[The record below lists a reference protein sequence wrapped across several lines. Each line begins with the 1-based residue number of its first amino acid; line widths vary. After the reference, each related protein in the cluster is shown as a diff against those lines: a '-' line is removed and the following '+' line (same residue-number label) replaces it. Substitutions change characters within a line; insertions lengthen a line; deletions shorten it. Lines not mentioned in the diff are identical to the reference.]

1 MFETDYPL
9 TQAQIESYRTNGFV
23 QLNDVITG
31 EHLKR
36 IRNAIAAAVQAE
48 VREDRRA
55 FHEKSSYEQI
65 FIQKINLWDRH
76 PELSEFVLSRRFAN
90 IAARLSGYPV
100 RIFTDHALFKEPRTG
115 AKTPWHQD
123 SHYWPHQQK
132 GQQLSL
138 WLALSDATTQ
148 SGCLSFLPGTQI
160 HRDIPPVDLKNPQV
174 SKQFRSPS
182 RSTRAICCPLKA
194 GSCTFHNG
202 LTFHY
207 AGPNRTDS
215 MREALAII
223 YMPDGTTYSGQ
234 GHRLDLSRFAVG
246 DVLDG
251 ALFPVVSDVPNLK
264 RMESPEAVLLG

>member
-1 MFETDYPL
+1 MFDSDYPL
-9 TQAQIESYRTNGFV
+9 TQAQIDSYRRNGFV
-23 QLNDVITG
+23 QLDDVVTG

-36 IRNAIAAAVQAE
+36 IRDTVTAAVQAE
-48 VREDRRA
+48 VRDDRRA

-76 PELSEFVLSRRFAN
+76 PELKEFVHSRRFAN
-90 IAARLSGYPV
+90 IAARLSGYQV
-100 RIFTDHALFKEPRTG
+100 RIFTDHALYKEPRTG

-123 SHYWPHQQK
+123 THYWPHQQK
-132 GQQLSL
+132 HHQLSL
-138 WLALSDATTQ
+138 WLALSDATIQ
-148 SGCLSFLPGTQI
+148 SGCMSFLPGTQLYDNI
-160 HRDIPPVDLKNPQV
+160 KPTDLKDPNA
-174 SKQFRSPS
+174 SKKFRSPS
-182 RSTRAICCPLKA
+182 RQTKAVCCPLKA

-234 GHRLDLSRFAVG
+234 GHRLDLTRFAIG
-246 DVLDG
+246 DEFDG
-251 ALFPVVSDVPNLK
+251 PLFPVLSDVPNLK
-264 RMESPEAVLLG
+264 RFESLEAVRQ